1 MEGKKSQYLS
11 KTVAKQYADDMAAL
25 VADIKDHT
33 SLAAYYQQ
41 VNTLTP
47 WIRELC
53 GAQHHQD
60 QVLALCWPCVV
71 GGGEHLP
78 PPNLSFNL

>member
-41 VNTLTP
+41 VNNLTP

-71 GGGEHLP
+71 CL
-78 PPNLSFNL
+78 LCASVV